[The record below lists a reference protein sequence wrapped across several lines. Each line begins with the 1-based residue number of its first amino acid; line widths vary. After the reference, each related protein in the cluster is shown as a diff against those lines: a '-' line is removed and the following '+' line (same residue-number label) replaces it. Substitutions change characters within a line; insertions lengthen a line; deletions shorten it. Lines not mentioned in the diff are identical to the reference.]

1 MKELVYRK
9 KIIIPYC
16 GYISLLKLRGP
27 IDKPYMETI
36 DNMDQKIDRVLE
48 MQSEILGLLQS
59 NGDNKVKMTMPAPIQ
74 SAGLQWERLS

>member
-36 DNMDQKIDRVLE
+36 DNINKLIISCSKE
-48 MQSEILGLLQS
+48 FYSIIAYKFKS
-59 NGDNKVKMTMPAPIQ
+59 NIR
-74 SAGLQWERLS
+74 S

>member
-36 DNMDQKIDRVLE
+36 DNI
-48 MQSEILGLLQS
+48 
-59 NGDNKVKMTMPAPIQ
+59 NKPIEFN
-74 SAGLQWERLS
+74 SIPII